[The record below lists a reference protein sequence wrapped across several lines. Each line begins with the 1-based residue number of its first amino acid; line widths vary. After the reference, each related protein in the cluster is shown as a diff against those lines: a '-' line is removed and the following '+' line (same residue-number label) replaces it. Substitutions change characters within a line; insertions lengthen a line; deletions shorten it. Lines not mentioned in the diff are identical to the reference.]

1 MRSSALAYTGEGV
14 LLLVGVG
21 LRQATDGEKDPLKLL
36 IVDNATVIPIR
47 ILKRSS
53 ELEGR
58 DSHTQP
64 AERRLQ
70 LLVA

>member
-1 MRSSALAYTGEGV
+1 MLAYAGESV
-14 LLLVGVG
+14 LLPVGVRF
-21 LRQATDGEKDPLKLL
+21 RQAPDGEKNPLKLF
-36 IVDNATVIPIR
+36 IVDAATVIPIR
-47 ILKRSS
+47 ILKRSA